1 MLLKDKKR
9 YYTADEYLEL
19 EEAADYKSEY
29 RDGEILPMAG
39 GTTNHNKI
47 ALNFAAHLKFALK
60 GQAYDIYI
68 GDVRLWIPDY
78 SQYTY
83 PDTMVIQGKPIYTG
97 KRKTTVM
104 NPLLIVEV
112 LSKSTRN
119 YDQGEKFLYYRSIPQ
134 FKEYIL
140 IDQARYHVIQHTK
153 TSEGQWLLT
162 EQTSEAA
169 ILELSTIDFKLNFS
183 DIYEGVNF
191 EEDDETCQV

>member
-1 MLLKDKKR
+1 MLLQDKKR

-19 EEAADYKSEY
+19 EEAAEYKSEY
-29 RDGEILPMAG
+29 RDGEIIPMAG

-47 ALNFAAHLKFALK
+47 ALNFAANLKFALK
-60 GQAYDIYI
+60 GKDYDIYI

-78 SQYTY
+78 RQYTY
-83 PDTMVIQGKPIYTG
+83 PDLMVIKGKPIYTG
-97 KRKTTVM
+97 KGKTTVM

-140 IDQARYHVIQHTK
+140 IDQARYHVIQHAK
-153 TSEGQWLLT
+153 TIEGQWLLT
-162 EQTSEAA
+162 EQTSENG
-169 ILELSTIDFKLNFS
+169 ILELSTIDFTINFS
-183 DIYEGVNF
+183 DIYDGIKN
-191 EEDDETCQV
+191 EELRMKKAE